1 MSGGLAQFR
10 ANGVFRRDSKDTLK
24 MNFYS
29 NWRSLAAYRVR
40 VALALKGIAHDVTQV
55 DMLGDAHL
63 LPEFRAINP
72 QAVLPALVLDDGR
85 VLFQSMAIV
94 EYLDEIAP
102 APPLLPADPAG
113 RARVRGLALIHA
125 ADSHPLL
132 VPRVRRHLQKDAAL
146 DDAAIQRWVT
156 RALAS
161 GLQAI
166 ETNLASSPDTGMYC
180 HGDQVTLADICLS
193 SHLLAMM
200 FFKVDASAYP
210 VSVAIHERLQALPA
224 FAASHPLKQP
234 GAPG

>member
-1 MSGGLAQFR
+1 
-10 ANGVFRRDSKDTLK
+10 

-40 VALALKGIAHDVTQV
+40 VALTLKDIPHDVTQV

-113 RARVRGLALIHA
+113 RARVRGRGRESRLRLAARPA
-125 ADSHPLL
+125 APA
-132 VPRVRRHLQKDAAL
+132 RRL
-146 DDAAIQRWVT
+146 
-156 RALAS
+156 RAGGAPARCGPGWAGLA
-161 GLQAI
+161 
-166 ETNLASSPDTGMYC
+166 C
-180 HGDQVTLADICLS
+180 
-193 SHLLAMM
+193 
-200 FFKVDASAYP
+200 
-210 VSVAIHERLQALPA
+210 R
-224 FAASHPLKQP
+224 P
-234 GAPG
+234 GAPSRGGAGMGRGGE